1 MFQGHV
7 ECWDPRSRS
16 RVGVLDVGMSGLDF
30 QRYRKLEMH
39 LRVHCISVCLH
50 DSHSGIKRVK
60 RVILLACIVLSK
72 ECLLQSSQFVLLHWQ
87 IFPSLISWRSIRSWY
102 SEFQVTVM
110 IQGCFGGLK
119 FSIPGVLGVEKFGT
133 YFLGWLDLSRELI
146 FGPGIF

>member
-1 MFQGHV
+1 MLPCNKWFPFLITYTKYINFSLFQGHV

-30 QRYRKLEMH
+30 QRYRKLELH

-50 DSHSGIKRVK
+50 DSQSGIKRVK

-87 IFPSLISWRSIRSWY
+87 RFPSLISWRSIPS
-102 SEFQVTVM
+102 
-110 IQGCFGGLK
+110 
-119 FSIPGVLGVEKFGT
+119 
-133 YFLGWLDLSRELI
+133 
-146 FGPGIF
+146 